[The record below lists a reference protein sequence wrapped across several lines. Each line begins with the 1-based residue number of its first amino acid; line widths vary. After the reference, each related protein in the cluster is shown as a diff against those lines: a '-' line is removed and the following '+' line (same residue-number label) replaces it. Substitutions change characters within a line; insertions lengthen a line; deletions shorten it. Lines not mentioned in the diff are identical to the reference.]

1 MENFKL
7 TCSNIG
13 AILEAQGFIPSDA
26 VSSKTFEKLKIHD
39 LGSTDSSYKMLPDC
53 TIVKCYL
60 ISNDGEYIKKDG
72 TPGKVL
78 TLARIMDQRCFYS
91 DILYAVEVLEEG
103 SNQDKNLFYSTRAS
117 DITYPIQQR
126 FAPE

>member
-39 LGSTDSSYKMLPDC
+39 FGSTDSSYKMLPDC
-53 TIVKCYL
+53 TIIKCYL
-60 ISNDGEYIKKDG
+60 ISHNGEYIKKDG

-78 TLARIMDQRCFYS
+78 TLARIMDQRCLYS
-91 DILYAVEVLEEG
+91 DILYAVEVL
-103 SNQDKNLFYSTRAS
+103 NPTQDNNSVNYTRAS

-126 FAPE
+126 FVPE

>member
-1 MENFKL
+1 
-7 TCSNIG
+7 
-13 AILEAQGFIPSDA
+13 
-26 VSSKTFEKLKIHD
+26 
-39 LGSTDSSYKMLPDC
+39 MLPDC
-53 TIVKCYL
+53 TIIKCYL
-60 ISNDGEYIKKDG
+60 ISHNGEYIKKDG

-126 FAPE
+126 FVPE